1 MIVWR
6 VQDKNGRGPYKPGL
20 SSQWADGDSGRICA
34 PWWIELGLG
43 MGDAH
48 SALDNGMHSGCA
60 FRSVEQARQ
69 WFSRGELR
77 RLARLG
83 YELVPIDADAI
94 AYETPTQL
102 VIQCERPL
110 RQCVV
115 KGGCVSVTIGIV

>member
-1 MIVWR
+1 MIRAARLRERPLVSA
-6 VQDKNGRGPYKPGL
+6 KGL
-20 SSQWADGDSGRICA
+20 AND
-34 PWWIELGLG
+34 
-43 MGDAH
+43 
-48 SALDNGMHSGCA
+48 MHSGCA

-83 YELVPIDADAI
+83 YELVSIEADAI

-115 KGGCVSVTIGIV
+115 KGGCVNINIRDENV

>member
-20 SSQWADGDSGRICA
+20 SSQWADGDSGRICM
-34 PWWIELGLG
+34 PWWIELGLPIT
-43 MGDAH
+43 AH
-48 SALDNGMHSGCA
+48 QSLGNDMYSGCA

-115 KGGCVSVTIGIV
+115 KGGCVNITIGG